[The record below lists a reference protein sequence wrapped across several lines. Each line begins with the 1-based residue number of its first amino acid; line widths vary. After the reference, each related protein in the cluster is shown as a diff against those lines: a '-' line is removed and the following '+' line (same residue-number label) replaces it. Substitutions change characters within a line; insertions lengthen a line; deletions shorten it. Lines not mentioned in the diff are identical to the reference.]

1 LILEEEKIPQ
11 QLQHQLGQYQQIRQ
25 QYQEIALQRRR
36 LETQLSEAKSAVEE
50 LDKLQSGEII
60 YKSVGNL
67 MIRVEKEEAK
77 KELAERIET
86 LDLRIKV
93 HQRQETKI
101 VNRMKEMES
110 KIRSMT
116 GEEERPAPAG

>member
-1 LILEEEKIPQ
+1 MILEEEKIPQ

>member
-1 LILEEEKIPQ
+1 LEEEKIPQ

-36 LETQLSEAKSAVEE
+36 LETQLSEAKSAMEE

>member
-1 LILEEEKIPQ
+1 MEEEKIPQ

-36 LETQLSEAKSAVEE
+36 LETQLSEAKSATEE
-50 LDKLQSGEII
+50 LEKLQSGEIV

-67 MIRVEKEEAK
+67 MIRVDKEEAK

-116 GEEERPAPAG
+116 GEEEGPAPAG

>member
-1 LILEEEKIPQ
+1 MVDLENVPQ

-36 LETQLSEAKSAVEE
+36 LESQLSEAKVASEE
-50 LDKLQSGEII
+50 LDKLQDEDVV

-67 MIRVEKEEAK
+67 LVKVAKDEAK
-77 KELAERIET
+77 TDLDEKIET
-86 LDLRIKV
+86 LELRIKV

-101 VNRMKEMES
+101 VNRMKEMEA

-116 GEEERPAPAG
+116 GGQDVAPAG

>member
-1 LILEEEKIPQ
+1 MENVPQ

-25 QYQEIALQRRR
+25 QYQEITLQRRR
-36 LETQLSEAKSAVEE
+36 LEGQLSEAKLASEE
-50 LDKLQSGEII
+50 LEKLQKDDVV
-60 YKSVGNL
+60 YKGVGNL
-67 MIRVEKEEAK
+67 MVKVEKEEANK
-77 KELAERIET
+77 DLAEKIET
-86 LDLRIKV
+86 LELRIKV

-116 GEEERPAPAG
+116 GGEDGVAPAG

>member
-1 LILEEEKIPQ
+1 MMENELPK

-36 LETQLSEAKSAVEE
+36 LESQLSEAKIAAEE
-50 LDKLQSGEII
+50 LDKIQDDDVI

-67 MIRVEKEEAK
+67 MVRVGKEEAK
-77 KELAERIET
+77 KDLDEKIET
-86 LDLRIKV
+86 LELRIKV

-101 VNRMKEMES
+101 TNRMKEMEA

-116 GEEERPAPAG
+116 GEERIAPAG

>member
-1 LILEEEKIPQ
+1 MENVPQ

-36 LETQLSEAKSAVEE
+36 LESQLSEAKVASEE
-50 LDKLQSGEII
+50 LDKLQDEDVV
-60 YKSVGNL
+60 YKGVGNL
-67 MIRVEKEEAK
+67 LVKVAKDEAK
-77 KELAERIET
+77 SDLEEKIET
-86 LDLRIKV
+86 LELRIKV

-101 VNRMKEMES
+101 VNRMKEMEA

-116 GEEERPAPAG
+116 GGQDVAPAG

>member
-1 LILEEEKIPQ
+1 MEEEKIPQ